1 MAGYAETGVYNVN
14 AALSALLQ
22 CGCHVFFFLQYILV
36 HPHGTEWCERG
47 QDYLIYS
54 EVPKLLLN
62 IIKHLEL
69 SQTKDMPNVHKNGDC
84 RGCLDT
90 WTVLIDCHQES
101 KHEDELWTFA
111 GSTDTV
117 ANSQEVPQLSH
128 FRKWGNT
135 ISRGRKSSMPPF
147 REISISRNQETLLNQ
162 MQKSSFPEVW
172 KPRFLISGN
181 Q

>member
-22 CGCHVFFFLQYILV
+22 CGCHVFFLQYTLV

-90 WTVLIDCHQES
+90 
-101 KHEDELWTFA
+101 
-111 GSTDTV
+111 
-117 ANSQEVPQLSH
+117 
-128 FRKWGNT
+128 
-135 ISRGRKSSMPPF
+135 
-147 REISISRNQETLLNQ
+147 
-162 MQKSSFPEVW
+162 
-172 KPRFLISGN
+172 
-181 Q
+181 